1 MLALGSDNKWP
12 NVPDVYNWLEL
23 DNRGNW
29 CIKNEKISHKGLIKF
44 INDHYSSDDKG
55 RWFFQNGPQRVFV
68 KLHSTPFILSIA
80 LNDDVIYFKTQTNQ
94 VIQQIEQF
102 WLDNNGRLLLSWDQY
117 LGLLSDRDL
126 SMISDYI
133 VPVNAN
139 GQQEFDQISDLDIP
153 SSFSENKIPFNLKLN
168 NKLYD
173 IRPIRE
179 RDFSRL
185 FNFEPNPAPP
195 VGSPDC

>member
-1 MLALGSDNKWP
+1 M
-12 NVPDVYNWLEL
+12 
-23 DNRGNW
+23 
-29 CIKNEKISHKGLIKF
+29 
-44 INDHYSSDDKG
+44 
-55 RWFFQNGPQRVFV
+55 
-68 KLHSTPFILSIA
+68 
-80 LNDDVIYFKTQTNQ
+80 
-94 VIQQIEQF
+94 
-102 WLDNNGRLLLSWDQY
+102 
-117 LGLLSDRDL
+117 
-126 SMISDYI
+126 MSDYI

-168 NKLYD
+168 NRLYD

-179 RDFSRL
+179 RDFSQL

>member
-1 MLALGSDNKWP
+1 MLTLGSDNKWP

-126 SMISDYI
+126 SMMSDYI

-139 GQQEFDQISDLDIP
+139 GQQEFDQISDLDI
-153 SSFSENKIPFNLKLN
+153 SGF
-168 NKLYD
+168 
-173 IRPIRE
+173 
-179 RDFSRL
+179 
-185 FNFEPNPAPP
+185 
-195 VGSPDC
+195 

>member
-1 MLALGSDNKWP
+1 MLTLGSDNKWP

-55 RWFFQNGPQRVFV
+55 RFFFQNGPQRVFV

-126 SMISDYI
+126 LMMSDYI

-139 GQQEFDQISDLDIP
+139 GQQEFDQISDLDIT

-168 NKLYD
+168 NRLYD

>member
-1 MLALGSDNKWP
+1 MLTLGSDNKWP

-126 SMISDYI
+126 SMMSDYI

-139 GQQEFDQISDLDIP
+139 GQQEFDQISGLDIP

-168 NKLYD
+168 NRLYD

>member
-1 MLALGSDNKWP
+1 MLTLGSDNKWP

-126 SMISDYI
+126 SMMSDYI

-139 GQQEFDQISDLDIP
+139 GQQEFDQISDLDIS

-168 NKLYD
+168 NRLYD

>member
-1 MLALGSDNKWP
+1 MLTLGSDNKWP

-55 RWFFQNGPQRVFV
+55 RFFFQNGPQRVFV

-102 WLDNNGRLLLSWDQY
+102 WLDNNGRLLLSWGQY

-126 SMISDYI
+126 LMMSDYI

-139 GQQEFDQISDLDIP
+139 GQQEFDQISGLDIP

-168 NKLYD
+168 NRLYD

>member
-1 MLALGSDNKWP
+1 MLTLGSDNKWP

-102 WLDNNGRLLLSWDQY
+102 WLDNNGRLLLSWGQY

-126 SMISDYI
+126 SMMSDYI
-133 VPVNAN
+133 VPR
-139 GQQEFDQISDLDIP
+139 
-153 SSFSENKIPFNLKLN
+153 K
-168 NKLYD
+168 
-173 IRPIRE
+173 R
-179 RDFSRL
+179 
-185 FNFEPNPAPP
+185 
-195 VGSPDC
+195 

>member
-1 MLALGSDNKWP
+1 MLTLGSDNKWP

-80 LNDDVIYFKTQTNQ
+80 LNNDVIYFKTQTNQ

-102 WLDNNGRLLLSWDQY
+102 WLDNNGRLLLSWGQY

-126 SMISDYI
+126 LMMSDYI

-168 NKLYD
+168 NRLYD

>member
-1 MLALGSDNKWP
+1 MLTLGSDNKWP

-55 RWFFQNGPQRVFV
+55 RFFFQNGPQRVFV

-102 WLDNNGRLLLSWDQY
+102 WLDNNGRLLLSWGQY

-126 SMISDYI
+126 LMMSDYI

-139 GQQEFDQISDLDIP
+139 GQQEFDQISDLDIT

-168 NKLYD
+168 NRLYD

>member
-1 MLALGSDNKWP
+1 MLTLGSDNKWP

-55 RWFFQNGPQRVFV
+55 RFFFQNGPQRVFV

-102 WLDNNGRLLLSWDQY
+102 WLDNNGRLLLSWGQY

-126 SMISDYI
+126 LMMSDYI

-168 NKLYD
+168 NRLYD

>member
-1 MLALGSDNKWP
+1 MLTLGSDNKWP

-80 LNDDVIYFKTQTNQ
+80 LNNDVIYFKTQTNQ

-102 WLDNNGRLLLSWDQY
+102 WLDNNGRMLLSWDQY

-126 SMISDYI
+126 SMMSDYI

-139 GQQEFDQISDLDIP
+139 GQQEFDQISDLDIT

-168 NKLYD
+168 NRLYD

>member
-1 MLALGSDNKWP
+1 MLTLGSDNKWP

-68 KLHSTPFILSIA
+68 KLHSTPFILSIS

-102 WLDNNGRLLLSWDQY
+102 WLDNNGRLLLSWGQY

-126 SMISDYI
+126 SMMSDYI

-168 NKLYD
+168 NRLYD

-179 RDFSRL
+179 KDFSKL

>member
-1 MLALGSDNKWP
+1 MLTLGSDNKWP

-102 WLDNNGRLLLSWDQY
+102 WLDNNGRLLLSWGQY

-126 SMISDYI
+126 SMMSDYI

-168 NKLYD
+168 NRLYD
-173 IRPIRE
+173 IRPIQE
-179 RDFSRL
+179 RDFSQL
-185 FNFEPNPAPP
+185 FNFEPNPVPP

>member
-1 MLALGSDNKWP
+1 MLTLGSDNKWP

-102 WLDNNGRLLLSWDQY
+102 WLDNNGRLLLSWGQY

-126 SMISDYI
+126 LMMSDYI

-168 NKLYD
+168 NRLYD